1 MDLSAI
7 LAKSAGFASRDASAA
22 GLAPFLSADRHML
35 KLPGYASHAAPGRW
49 HRAVAWLVAVLMA
62 ASTWQHAAAAQA
74 QLLTPE
80 SPEVRAAIQRGVQR
94 LSDFRQHSS
103 AGRLYLTALALA
115 KSGQPRNHPKIDQAL
130 KSISTIY
137 GGPMPPRFEYESVYR
152 TSVAI
157 ILLAALDPQ
166 GYRDDIG
173 VLCDYLL
180 SMQRRS
186 GTFSNPPTMVT
197 HGDTSMTQYAVLA
210 FWEAE
215 KAGVPI
221 GPERWQAAAGWLLRT
236 QKSNG
241 GFAYNPE
248 TPDSPVTASMTAG
261 GLGSCYIIAARTG
274 LAKAA
279 EKQRD
284 PNAPSVLKAVE
295 EKSAASGNRLGIDA
309 AALRAALQRGD
320 AWFAQN
326 GTVDVPSYQYYYLY
340 SFERYRSFREYVEG
354 YSPPAPHWYDQA
366 ARFILEKEDPRE
378 GWRNDTDTAFAVL
391 FLLRSTRQSLQGG
404 GSIDPSGKGTLIGG
418 RGLPLG
424 VPELEMRS
432 GRIVVKPLSGPAEEL
447 LDVLGNPNDARFA
460 QAVAGVERYAESA
473 DDKQLSP
480 LAARLRQIAQSD
492 DPAARA
498 AAIAALGKTRNLD
511 DVPLLIH
518 ALRDRDD
525 RVALAARDALR
536 YISRKLTGFGLR
548 FPATAADKETAAKK
562 WGQWYL
568 AIRPGAELEP

>member
-1 MDLSAI
+1 
-7 LAKSAGFASRDASAA
+7 
-22 GLAPFLSADRHML
+22 ML
-35 KLPGYASHAAPGRW
+35 KLPGGDSPAAPGRCNGLAAGRGPVPRPRRW
-49 HRAVAWLVAVLMA
+49 HRAVAWLVAALLA
-62 ASTWQHAAAAQA
+62 ASTWHHAAVAHA

-94 LSDFRQHSS
+94 LAAHPQHSS
-103 AGRLYLTALALA
+103 PGRLYLAALAIA

-130 KSISTIY
+130 KSIATIY
-137 GGPMPPRFEYESVYR
+137 GASTPPRPEYESVYR

-157 ILLAALDPQ
+157 ILLATLDPQ
-166 GYRDDIG
+166 GYRDEIA
-173 VLCDYLL
+173 VLRDYLL
-180 SMQRRS
+180 NMQRRT
-186 GTFSNPPTMVT
+186 GTFSNPPITVD

-221 GPERWQAAAGWLLRT
+221 APERWQAVASWLLRT
-236 QKSNG
+236 QRSNG
-241 GFAYNPE
+241 GFSYNPE
-248 TPDSPVTASMTAG
+248 LPESPVTASMAAS

-279 EKQRD
+279 QRQRA
-284 PNAPSVLKAVE
+284 PNTPSVLKPVE
-295 EKSAASGNRLGIDA
+295 EKTAASGNRLGIDA
-309 AALRAALQRGD
+309 AALQAALQRGD
-320 AWFAQN
+320 TWFAQN
-326 GTVDVPSYQYYYLY
+326 GTVDVSTYQYYYLY

-354 YSPPAPHWYDQA
+354 YSPPNPHWYDQA
-366 ARFILEKEDPRE
+366 ARFILEHEDPKD
-378 GWRNDTDTAFAVL
+378 GWRTDTDNAFAVL
-391 FLLRSTRQSLQGG
+391 FLLRSTRQSLLGED
-404 GSIDPSGKGTLIGG
+404 SIDPAGKGTLIGG

-432 GRIVVKPLSGPAEEL
+432 GKIVVKPLSGPAEEL
-447 LDVLGNPNDARFA
+447 LDVMGNPNDARFA

-480 LAARLRQIAQSD
+480 LVTRLRQLAQSD

-498 AAIAALGKTRNLD
+498 AALTALGKARKLD

-518 ALRDRDD
+518 ALRDPDD
-525 RVALAARDALR
+525 RVTLAARDALR
-536 YISRKLTGFGLR
+536 YISRKLTGYGLR

-568 AIRPGAELEP
+568 AIQPGAELEP